1 LSDTVLKEIVTIV
14 NSEVK
19 QAKDKLLTE
28 ENGRAVALLQG
39 KVYGW
44 RQLIENIEAEFSL
57 FSVLVLDTNGKPID
71 LPGLTDDDVFRLEGL
86 VKEFVESEEWKK
98 VKDRVAQRIGQ
109 LKDHLLYSAE
119 KSRELDI
126 SQGQYKAL
134 IWPNNF
140 FSDVSNIASWRRQKQ
155 DQEAKRKKEEF
166 DFDGNASVKET
177 VQAGEELISS
187 TCPSCGG
194 NCYRGESNEEP
205 CEECGATGVVYR
217 AKNLDKRV
225 DCATCKGTGNVEG
238 LDLVWGP
245 CTDCKGTGKVEVPEA
260 VPALLLMFDNIEA
273 WKAELDAKALKLW
286 PDNGSL
292 SETSTDEQWVEFYGG
307 RSTDAVIEDELAN
320 PEKGESS
327 EEVPGEVG
335 PEGEDPNE
343 SDRAEEPQAS

>member
-1 LSDTVLKEIVTIV
+1 MTKEKYLKVTDIRDKYRDRLQDVGVPMPVEPDITLEKKELMILLEGCLSRGDVEIQFKGTLTKMPPKLKADGSRSIEFSFATPFD
-14 NSEVK
+14 EG
-19 QAKDKLLTE
+19 LL
-28 ENGRAVALLQG
+28 GRAGHL
-39 KVYGW
+39 YGSGVNVFVELNVNPGSIVKTPD
-44 RQLIENIEAEFSL
+44 QKEAEAKAEL
-57 FSVLVLDTNGKPID
+57 DKTQGVLGLDTPTI
-71 LPGLTDDDVFRLEGL
+71 
-86 VKEFVESEEWKK
+86 
-98 VKDRVAQRIGQ
+98 
-109 LKDHLLYSAE
+109 H
-119 KSRELDI
+119 
-126 SQGQYKAL
+126 
-134 IWPNNF
+134 
-140 FSDVSNIASWRRQKQ
+140 
-155 DQEAKRKKEEF
+155 
-166 DFDGNASVKET
+166 
-177 VQAGEELISS
+177 QAGEELISS

-225 DCATCKGTGNVEG
+225 DCATCKGAGNVEG

-245 CTDCKGTGKVEVPEA
+245 CTDCKGAGKVEVPEA